1 MITAALVAALAP
13 VYDAVIELRMMGGY
27 IEAFVIMAWLL
38 LSGFRLVQRW
48 QAGASTRELALRWA
62 GIGLLKWQR

>member
-1 MITAALVAALAP
+1 
-13 VYDAVIELRMMGGY
+13 VIELRMMGGY